1 MISSVFPLS
10 AKMSLTV
17 KTLYTPHPTLWS
29 TTWCYLSADQRQFQY
44 CLIQPQHLQWR
55 YPPWVAS
62 VQITS
67 SLCIITSS
75 QFPQVQSSRH
85 LTSFQ
90 DHTSISTPEKVYQ
103 STQINEK
110 KWTNLI
116 LLIKIAQ
123 SVPGPQL
130 RASCSALSCSPR
142 YPPRIACFSHS
153 LHLSEKDT
161 NLLLNFIPGQRTDS
175 LFQTCIY
182 SSIISSLSSSI
193 SSRCLAHLAQL
204 FQYPSLSTYFRHRKW
219 FLLCSPY
226 QLKMSSTFVTFNN
239 LLYIILPNDLQRGV
253 ISVHINGNF
262 SFDSFNRNIYSQ
274 VSFMSC
280 FSTNNPITLYNH
292 FITIS
297 AGSELKAPNLLPRA
311 D

>member
-1 MISSVFPLS
+1 MLG
-10 AKMSLTV
+10 
-17 KTLYTPHPTLWS
+17 H
-29 TTWCYLSADQRQFQY
+29 
-44 CLIQPQHLQWR
+44 CLPC
-55 YPPWVAS
+55 
-62 VQITS
+62 T
-67 SLCIITSS
+67 
-75 QFPQVQSSRH
+75 
-85 LTSFQ
+85 
-90 DHTSISTPEKVYQ
+90 
-103 STQINEK
+103 
-110 KWTNLI
+110 
-116 LLIKIAQ
+116 
-123 SVPGPQL
+123 
-130 RASCSALSCSPR
+130 CSALSCSLR
-142 YPPRIACFSHS
+142 YPSRIAYFSHL
-153 LHLSEKDT
+153 LHLSEEDT
-161 NLLLNFIPGQRTDS
+161 NVLLNFIPGQRTDS

-204 FQYPSLSTYFRHRKW
+204 FQYPSLSTYLR

-226 QLKMSSTFVTFNN
+226 QLKCPSQSKHSIP
-239 LLYIILPNDLQRGV
+239 LILPYDLQRGV

-262 SFDSFNRNIYSQ
+262 SFDSFNHNFYSQ

>member
-1 MISSVFPLS
+1 MLHAPPFRVHQDILHELPVS
-10 AKMSLTV
+10 
-17 KTLYTPHPTLWS
+17 HIR
-29 TTWCYLSADQRQFQY
+29 CIYLKR
-44 CLIQPQHLQWR
+44 IQN
-55 YPPWVAS
+55 V
-62 VQITS
+62 
-67 SLCIITSS
+67 
-75 QFPQVQSSRH
+75 
-85 LTSFQ
+85 
-90 DHTSISTPEKVYQ
+90 
-103 STQINEK
+103 
-110 KWTNLI
+110 
-116 LLIKIAQ
+116 
-123 SVPGPQL
+123 
-130 RASCSALSCSPR
+130 
-142 YPPRIACFSHS
+142 
-153 LHLSEKDT
+153 
-161 NLLLNFIPGQRTDS
+161 LLNFIPGQRTDS

-262 SFDSFNRNIYSQ
+262 SFDSFNHNFYSQ